1 MLARAITLIESN
13 LPDHQEMAQELL
25 NRLLPHTGR
34 SIRVGITGVPG
45 AGKSALIEALGC
57 RLTAAGHRV
66 AVLAVDP
73 SSVRSGGSLLGDKT
87 RMVRL
92 SADPNAF
99 IRPSPSGLV
108 LGGVARKTRETMLVC
123 EAAGCD
129 VVLIETVGVGQSEAS
144 VASMTDFLLVL
155 MLAGAGDELQ
165 GIKRGLLELADM
177 IAITKADGENVNRA
191 KLAASKYAFAMHLLR
206 SGEQPPVVT
215 CSALDGSGIDEIWRI
230 IVERTRER
238 ERSGALKAQR
248 RRRPRSGCGRWST
261 SRSARRCSR
270 PMRSAASPRTPSET
284 SASGHCRRFS
294 ARRRSSGPCALRGL
308 PAGAAL
314 KSRPHVPKRR
324 VDAGCI
330 ALKTSLRQAPFQNGL
345 KLRKGGKHPSAGD
358 LARST
363 RILAGGLSRG
373 DPARLGA

>member
-1 MLARAITLIESN
+1 MPSSSTPRPPQGVAKLTLADYADGVLGWNRAMLARAITLIESN

-25 NRLLPHTGR
+25 NRLLPHAGR

-215 CSALDGSGIDEIWRI
+215 CSSLDGSGIDEIWRI

-248 RRRPRSGCGRWST
+248 SAQATTWMWSLVDEQIRETLQQTDAIRRVAEDAERDVRIG
-261 SRSARRCSR
+261 AL
-270 PMRSAASPRTPSET
+270 SPVLGAQAIVR
-284 SASGHCRRFS
+284 AL
-294 ARRRSSGPCALRGL
+294 RSSGMSDWGRAEEPASCAK
-308 PAGAAL
+308 AA
-314 KSRPHVPKRR
+314 S
-324 VDAGCI
+324 
-330 ALKTSLRQAPFQNGL
+330 
-345 KLRKGGKHPSAGD
+345 
-358 LARST
+358 
-363 RILAGGLSRG
+363 
-373 DPARLGA
+373 